1 MTKAEVLVV
10 AAHIDMLAG
19 RDEESLLRPMPSGQ
33 AESIRRN
40 RRAEDRCRRI
50 LARLLLA
57 YGLSVLEGWDIGAGL
72 AALRSE
78 PGGRPWLEGCAR
90 PVSLS
95 HAGHWAVCA
104 IGHTEFCQAIGVD
117 VEQIRELAVEDFR
130 VVFTPAEQQA
140 VRNSKKPHSE
150 LIRRWT
156 IKEAILKA
164 RGTGLLADPLDID
177 TGDAEVAGVA
187 GWHWEHLPLEHGYWL
202 TVAGQ
207 SSCTPSRL
215 LVPSRTEIFPQAVDE
230 PQRILRSISSTGLGR
245 SSR

>member
-1 MTKAEVLVV
+1 MTGAEVLVI

-19 RDEESLLRPMPSGQ
+19 RDEESLLRLMPRQQ

-50 LARLLLA
+50 LARFLLA
-57 YGLSVLEGWDIGAGL
+57 YGLKVLEGWDIGAGL

-78 PGGRPWLEGCAR
+78 PGGRPWLDGSPR

-104 IGHTEFCQAIGVD
+104 IDQEFCQGIGVD
-117 VEQIRELAVEDFR
+117 VEQVRELAVEDFR
-130 VVFTPAEQQA
+130 VVFTPAEQEA
-140 VRNSKKPHSE
+140 VRKSKDPHSE

-177 TGDAEVAGVA
+177 TGDAAVTGR
-187 GWHWEHLPLEHGYWL
+187 HWEHLPLEHGYWL

-207 SSCTPSRL
+207 SPCAPARL
-215 LVPSRTEIFPQAVDE
+215 LLPSRTEIFDDADDQQARTV
-230 PQRILRSISSTGLGR
+230 RSIPSTGPGR
-245 SSR
+245 SSK

>member
-1 MTKAEVLVV
+1 MTGAEVLVV
-10 AAHIDMLAG
+10 AADIGMMAG
-19 RDEESLLRPMPSGQ
+19 RDEEHLLRLMPRQ
-33 AESIRRN
+33 HAESIRMN

-78 PGGRPWLEGCAR
+78 PGGRPWLDGSQR

-104 IGHTEFCQAIGVD
+104 IGQKFCQGLGVD
-117 VEQIRELAVEDFR
+117 VEQVRELAVEDFR
-130 VVFTPAEQQA
+130 VVFTPAEQEV
-140 VRNSKKPHSE
+140 VRKSKAPHSE

-164 RGTGLLADPLDID
+164 RGTGLLGDPLDID
-177 TGDAEVAGVA
+177 TRDAAVAGR
-187 GWHWEHLPLEHGYWL
+187 HWEHLPLEHGYWL

-207 SSCTPSRL
+207 SPCAPAKL
-215 LVPSRTEIFPQAVDE
+215 LLPSRTEIFDDADDQQARTV
-230 PQRILRSISSTGLGR
+230 RSMPSTGPGR